1 MYYIMSYEDRILE
14 SVNQP
19 PTQAELQAEANFFGC
34 SVYVIDG
41 EHYGM
46 TADPEDE
53 ENEDET
59 P

>member
-19 PTQAELQAEANFFGC
+19 PTQDELQAEANFFGC

-46 TADPEDE
+46 TADPEDK
-53 ENEDET
+53 EDET